1 MSKGVQVESNQVA
14 EVATT
19 LEVGDATAVV
29 EVTAGAELVK
39 TDPRSWAPPLAG
51 KRFTTS
57 P

>member
-29 EVTAGAELVK
+29 EVTAGEELVRRS
-39 TDPRSWAPPLAG
+39 PRSRAPASGEAVHHLP
-51 KRFTTS
+51 
-57 P
+57 